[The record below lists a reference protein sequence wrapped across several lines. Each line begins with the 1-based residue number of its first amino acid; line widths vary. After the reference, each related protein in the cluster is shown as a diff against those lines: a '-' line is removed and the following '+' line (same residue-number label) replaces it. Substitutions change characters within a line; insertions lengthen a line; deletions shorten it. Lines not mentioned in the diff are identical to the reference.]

1 MKNKFKRTILAFAL
15 ILLFLLSIIIKPAY
29 ASDAIIRKDKKLPKN
44 IYLNKVDI
52 GGKTFS
58 EIENLINDRVKQQ
71 EDREINITF
80 TYGGKTQLH
89 KFKLK
94 DLGYITNAEDVKK
107 QISLILYNDLNPIEK
122 VKQYIDIR
130 KKGRSYEI
138 TQDIEYNKFDI
149 CINKFDFSK
158 LPKPVNAKHIYED
171 GQIKIISDVSGVEA
185 DRKKLFEELLE
196 SLNNAKRDFIL
207 FTKELKAQVTK
218 EILKTQ
224 GIKEK
229 ISSFTTSFSA
239 SNIPRS
245 SNIRL
250 ATKMIDGIIIPPG
263 ETFSFNKVVGPRT
276 RAKGFQEAGI
286 YINGNLDQGLGGGIC
301 QVSTTLYNAVLLADL
316 DIIERDNHS
325 LTVHY
330 VPLSRD
336 AAVNYGSKDLKFK
349 NNTKYHLYIHAKC
362 SESTVTFSLFSTRGN
377 RRIELLSKTIGRIDS
392 PIEYLDDPQLYSG
405 YQYIQEKGRTGYESK
420 LIRRIYENGKL
431 VKEEIVS
438 HDRYKPIPTV
448 IKRGTKRLKISY
460 YN

>member
-1 MKNKFKRTILAFAL
+1 MK
-15 ILLFLLSIIIKPAY
+15 ILLKTKIIAIICIILSIALFLPKITY
-29 ASDAIIRKDKKLPKN
+29 ASDMIIRKDKKIPKN
-44 IYLNKVDI
+44 VYLNKVDI

-58 EIENLINDRVKQQ
+58 EIESLINKKVKQQ
-71 EDREINITF
+71 EDREIRITF
-80 TYGGKTQLH
+80 TYDEKTQLH

-94 DLGYITNAEDVKK
+94 DLGYITNAEDVKN

-122 VKQYIDIR
+122 IKQYIDIR

-138 TQDIEYNKFDI
+138 TQDVEYNKFQI

-158 LPKPVNAKHIYED
+158 LPKPVNAKHIYEN
-171 GQIKIISDVSGVEA
+171 GQIKIINEVSGVEA
-185 DRKKLFEELLE
+185 DKKKLFEELLG
-196 SLNNAKRDFIL
+196 SLNSTQKDFIL
-207 FTKELKAQVTK
+207 YTKELKAQVTK
-218 EILKTQ
+218 EILKAQ
-224 GIKEK
+224 GIKER
-229 ISSFTTSFSA
+229 IASFTTSFSA

-250 ATKMIDGIIIPPG
+250 ATKMINGTIIAPG

-301 QVSTTLYNAVLLADL
+301 QVSTTLYNAALLADL
-316 DIIERDNHS
+316 DIVERDNHS

-349 NNTKYHLYIHAKC
+349 NNTNYYLYIHANC
-362 SESTVTFSLFSTRGN
+362 TQSTVTFTLFSTRGN
-377 RRIELLSKTIGRIDS
+377 RRIELISKTIGRIDS

-431 VKEEIVS
+431 VKEEVVS
-438 HDRYKPIPTV
+438 HDKYKPIPTV
-448 IKRGTKRLKISY
+448 IRKGTKRLKKNY
-460 YN
+460 Y